1 MSCGWRSVTTARG
14 STATGAAVPP
24 EGVGLRN
31 TRARLQQL
39 YNHDHKMTLEDQPG
53 GGCVVKIHIPFRE
66 SSEEVVTTDVH
77 SSVA

>member
-1 MSCGWRSVTTARG
+1 MEIGDNGQGLTRHRG
-14 STATGAAVPP
+14 VVPP

-39 YNHDHKMTLEDQPG
+39 YNDDHKMTLEDQPS
-53 GGCVVKIHIPFRE
+53 GGCIVKIHIPFRE
-66 SSEEVVTTDVH
+66 SSEEVVTTNAH

>member
-1 MSCGWRSVTTARG
+1 MEISDNGQGLTRHRG
-14 STATGAAVPP
+14 VVPP

-39 YNHDHKMTLEDQPG
+39 YNDDHKMTLEDQPG